1 MELPPRIGTSYLS
14 EFHVKPELEPIL
26 EPSCQCKGARRVR
39 QLLAGE
45 QSCLQAQVQGAVCRA
60 PPATVAR
67 NMMISPPPVV
77 QLATLAADYLCLMPL
92 GVDI

>member
-1 MELPPRIGTSYLS
+1 M
-14 EFHVKPELEPIL
+14 
-26 EPSCQCKGARRVR
+26 R

-45 QSCLQAQVQGAVCRA
+45 QSCLQAQVQGAVRRA

-77 QLATLAADYLCLMPL
+77 QLATLAADYLCLMRMRRGGYRAGSDRL
-92 GVDI
+92 GSDRLSSLWLVKLTSWLSSAC